1 MVSLQKKE
9 KYSVIIK
16 DWCFVTYTCH
26 TYVFNH
32 SYSNVSFLVYGQ
44 ITDNNST
51 ITNTNSSNK
60 DTNTTTNSASN
71 IDPTANPTV
80 GSIITVSN
88 SPSSNSTGQI
98 PATELNNSLSNSN
111 NTNNSN
117 ILTSH
122 DALTIRVKTMDICH
136 HRHHCHH
143 LILLTLKI

>member
-1 MVSLQKKE
+1 M
-9 KYSVIIK
+9 
-16 DWCFVTYTCH
+16 F
-26 TYVFNH
+26 FNH

-51 ITNTNSSNK
+51 ITNTNSANK

-71 IDPTANPTV
+71 IDPTANPTI

-98 PATELNNSLSNSN
+98 PATELNNSLNNSN

-117 ILTSH
+117 ILTLY
-122 DALTIRVKTMDICH
+122 DASTNASEDNGYLSSSSSLPSLNTTNAENMTGAQEEDGQEIDTGD
-136 HRHHCHH
+136 
-143 LILLTLKI
+143 